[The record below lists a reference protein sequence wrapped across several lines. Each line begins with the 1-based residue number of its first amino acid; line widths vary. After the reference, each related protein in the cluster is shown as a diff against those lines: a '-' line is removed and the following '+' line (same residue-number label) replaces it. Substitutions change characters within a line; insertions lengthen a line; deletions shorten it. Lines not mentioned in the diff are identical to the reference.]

1 MSSLTF
7 FKQTLKKSSFRFI
20 KKTEPKL
27 QQFPVYTPSPASIR
41 HHQHPPPDGA
51 FVSTDEPA
59 CVCVCVH
66 MCSVVTDALRTHEL
80 QPTRL
85 HCPWNFPGKI
95 LECVA
100 MTFSR
105 GSSQPRDQAQ
115 VSCTAGRFFT
125 TGAAWEAVPA
135 GTPYYNQRLCA
146 VTVHSRHRFIVA
158 SQTCATVSSEE
169 DHTE

>member
-1 MSSLTF
+1 MSGLTF

-20 KKTEPKL
+20 KKIEPKL
-27 QQFPVYTPSPASIR
+27 QQFPVYTPSPHSIH

-51 FVSTDEPA
+51 FVSIDEPA
-59 CVCVCVH
+59 CVRAH
-66 MCSVVTDALRTHEL
+66 ARSVVTDALQPHEL

-95 LECVA
+95 LEWVA
-100 MTFSR
+100 MAFSR
-105 GSSQPRDQAQ
+105 GSSRPRDQAQ

-135 GTPYYNQRLCA
+135 RTPYYSQHVCA

-158 SQTCATVSSEE
+158 SQTCATVSLEE